1 MALVLRLLDV
11 FSGAG
16 GLALGWL
23 KAAGPGGAQLV
34 TAVDRDPALREV
46 FAYNYPD
53 TRYVEY
59 AIDPNPG
66 DLSTNALLEMLDLPE
81 GSVDVV
87 LAGPPCQT
95 LSRAGKRLDHPD
107 NRLLLRVC
115 DIIERVRPRLFV
127 IENVPEIGWVQ
138 DGRLLGRAMV
148 RLGEAGY
155 VAESALL
162 NASMFGVPQ
171 VRMRNFIVGA
181 RSPLVKR
188 DRLHPS
194 ATHVGWNSARDAI
207 RIQMIKLEASSEPP
221 KVALPSCPGV
231 ADAIGDLPPLA
242 AGSRYD
248 GLLESPATSDY
259 QRRLRGR
266 SRHVYNHAAVSH
278 SAELVQA
285 LARLGPGDTPQSMAD
300 HPLRKKDYFRSA
312 YARLHPDG
320 PAPTLTT
327 QTHNPG
333 SGRFTHYRDAR
344 VLTVREVAR
353 LQGFPDDFK
362 FFGLDETQRRHVG
375 NAVPPILAEAI
386 AHHLIAVLHESA
398 AST

>member
-1 MALVLRLLDV
+1 LLRILDV

-23 KAAGPGGAQLV
+23 QAAQPGEAKLIA
-34 TAVDRDPALREV
+34 AVDRDPALRDV
-46 FAYNYPD
+46 FDYNFPD

-59 AIDPNPG
+59 AIDSDPSEASTE
-66 DLSTNALLEMLDLPE
+66 DLLKRLDLRP
-81 GSVDVV
+81 GSIDVV

-115 DIIERVRPRLFV
+115 DIIERLQPSLFV

-148 RLGEAGY
+148 HLNEAGY
-155 VAESALL
+155 AAESSLL
-162 NASMFGVPQ
+162 NASMFGIPQ
-171 VRMRNFIVGA
+171 VRLRNFIVGV
-181 RSPLVKR
+181 RSTSRQPVG
-188 DRLHPS
+188 LHPS
-194 ATHVGWNSARDAI
+194 ATHVGWKSARA
-207 RIQMIKLEASSEPP
+207 
-221 KVALPSCPGV
+221 
-231 ADAIGDLPPLA
+231 AIGAKMANSNTNAYLPNIDLPPCPDVAEAIDDLPSLA
-242 AGSRYD
+242 AGKRYD
-248 GLLESPATSDY
+248 GMLISPATSDY
-259 QRRLRGR
+259 QERLRG
-266 SRHVYNHAAVSH
+266 SGQVFNHAAVSH
-278 SAELVQA
+278 SADLVEA
-285 LARLGPGDTPQSMAD
+285 LGALLPGETPQSMSE
-300 HPLRKKDYFRSA
+300 HPLKKKDYFRSA
-312 YARLHPDG
+312 YARLHPHG

-362 FFGLDETQRRHVG
+362 FFGQDETQRRHVG

-386 AHHLIAVLHESA
+386 ARHLIAGSNVAATSA
-398 AST
+398 